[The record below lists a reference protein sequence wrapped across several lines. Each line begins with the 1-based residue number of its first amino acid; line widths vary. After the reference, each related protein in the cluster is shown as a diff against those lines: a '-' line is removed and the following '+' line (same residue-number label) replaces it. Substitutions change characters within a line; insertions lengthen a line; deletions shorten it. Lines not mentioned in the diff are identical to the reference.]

1 MAQDKVIELKIFD
14 GEKTLFEQGDN
25 YVIPRYQRAYA
36 WEEKEIIQ
44 LIDDINDIDINT
56 GNNYYIGSLIV
67 SRVKGKENT
76 FEVVD
81 GQQRLTTLFLV
92 LQYMVHANLLDCG
105 IGEQA
110 ISFDCR
116 TKSNNT
122 LDNIKSILNGND
134 KCDDEEK
141 MREPSIIHGIKIIRE
156 KFEENDN
163 LAQDFQRRLER
174 VVLYR
179 IEVPEH
185 TDLNRYFEI
194 MNTRGEQLEQHD
206 IIKAKLMGFLE
217 KYDAERELFAK
228 IWNACSDMTGYVQMH
243 FLPKER
249 ENIFGKQ
256 WHNIP
261 ADKWDNKCY
270 KDCLNNK
277 DCNGYNAK
285 IKDIIDPNF
294 KVNNVD
300 GILDDGT
307 HIRFDSIIDF
317 PHFLLHTLRVFIKRR
332 KTNIDLGNLLDD
344 KKLITDFEK
353 VIDES
358 TANEE
363 GEKAKFSRDF
373 IVHLLQARYLFD
385 KFIIKREYTGEDNE
399 GEWSL
404 KELGCSDKKPY
415 YKNTV
420 IKTPD
425 EKTWWEKKSEKRN
438 KECLMIQSALRVSYT
453 SPKVMHWITSL
464 LDWLFKNQDNLPY
477 LIKEAEKTAAQAIYD
492 GFIKDKNYKLGVL
505 TPHIVFNYLDY
516 LLWKG
521 EYDDC
526 QCKKNAKQKYSDFE
540 FEFRNS
546 VEHWYPQHP
555 SDGSFDQWEEKD
567 RFGNLCIIS
576 RNVNSKFSNLSPASK
591 MKTYENLVNKGSIK
605 LRIMGEIIS
614 RSNNSNSN
622 ENWRNED
629 CKQHENEMI
638 EKLEKNI
645 ESLLQISTTA

>member
-44 LIDDINDIDINT
+44 IIDDINDIDINT

-105 IGEQA
+105 IGEQT

-141 MREPSIIHGIKIIRE
+141 MREPSIIHGIKIIRK

-206 IIKAKLMGFLE
+206 ILKAKLMGYLE
-217 KYDAERELFAK
+217 KFDEERELFAR

-243 FLPKER
+243 FSTKER
-249 ENIFGKQ
+249 NNIFGSN
-256 WHNIP
+256 WNNRP
-261 ADKWDNKCY
+261 ADNWEEKCY
-270 KDCLNNK
+270 EDCLK
-277 DCNGYNAK
+277 CNGSNGDNAT
-285 IKDIIDPNF
+285 IKDIIGSTF
-294 KVNNVD
+294 KVNN
-300 GILDDGT
+300 IDGT
-307 HIRFDSIIDF
+307 LDNGSNIRFDSIIDF
-317 PHFLLHTLRVFIKRR
+317 SHFLLHTLRVFIKRR
-332 KTNIDLGNLLDD
+332 ETNIDLGNLLDD

-353 VIDES
+353 VINES
-358 TANEE
+358 TSSDGDKAN
-363 GEKAKFSRDF
+363 FSRKF

-385 KFIIKREYTGEDNE
+385 KSIIKREYTGEDNE

-420 IKTPD
+420 MKKPK
-425 EKTWWEKKSEKRN
+425 EKNYWQKKSETRN
-438 KECLMIQSALRVSYT
+438 KESLMIQSALRVSYT
-453 SPKVMHWITSL
+453 SPKVMHWITELLNWLFENNDISL
-464 LDWLFKNQDNLPY
+464 LVEK
-477 LIKEAEKTAAQAIYD
+477 AEEIAAQATYK
-492 GFIKDKNYKLGVL
+492 GFLENEDFKLGVQ

-521 EYDDC
+521 DYENFLD
-526 QCKKNAKQKYSDFE
+526 KKNTTQEYSDFE

-555 SDGSFDQWEEKD
+555 SEGTVEQWSEKD

-576 RNVNSKFSNLSPASK
+576 RNVNSKFSNLPPSSK
-591 MKTYENLVNKGSIK
+591 INTYKNLVNKGSIK
-605 LRIMGEIIS
+605 LRLMGGIIS
-614 RSNNSNSN
+614 DKNNTNPN
-622 ENWRNED
+622 KNWRDKD
-629 CKQHENEMI
+629 CGQHEEKMI
-638 EKLEKNI
+638 DILKKGVQALGIKIN
-645 ESLLQISTTA
+645 TTL